1 MRLSEIVR
9 PDARIAR
16 SVNLE
21 RDLGDPES
29 LDRYL
34 LTGKGLEIV
43 GRLTA
48 GLNGEKVSA
57 WSLTGPYGMGKSAF
71 VRFLLSLSGDFR
83 AETTETAREM
93 LARKAP
99 DLSERFL
106 GVMKSRRLLNKGF
119 FQVAATAAF
128 EPINRTLADALA
140 RAARRAHEESL
151 PGVQFRELNEK
162 AAALRESA
170 EPDPGRL
177 AALFREAG
185 RIARAPVA
193 VVVDEFGKNLEYLAR
208 RPGRGDLFILQT
220 LAESE
225 GIFLWV
231 CLHQAFE
238 AYAAGLG
245 RTQRQEWGKVQGR
258 FEDVAF
264 VEPRSQMRDFIGETL
279 VRPGPSDSPD
289 PSDPHGPAEP
299 PAPSGPLDSADE
311 HGEGAGSSSDRALA
325 EWADHFRR
333 AAETLSADGVPG
345 LDLPGTA
352 SGPERAFPLHPLAA
366 ALLPELCTRFAQND
380 RTLFAFLC
388 GGEPH
393 ALPAF
398 LRAKS
403 LDPNGGPAP
412 TFGPERLYDYFLGA
426 APALALGRP
435 GASRWLEIHEMVEGA
450 RNLPDPQ
457 RNLLKIIGLLN
468 LVSGPP
474 GRCCASPSP
483 GREPRPTRP
492 WNRPWRRFRKR
503 AC

>member
-9 PDARIAR
+9 PDIRIAR

-34 LTGKGLEIV
+34 LTGKGLEII
-43 GRLTA
+43 GRLAA

-71 VRFLLSLSGDFR
+71 VRFLLSLCGDFR
-83 AETTETAREM
+83 AETTGTARQL

-99 DLSERFL
+99 DLSDRFL
-106 GVMKSRRLLNKGF
+106 AVMKSRRADRVGF

-140 RAARRAHEESL
+140 RAVQRAHEKSL
-151 PGVQFRELNEK
+151 PGVQFRELNAE

-170 EPDPGRL
+170 DPDPARL

-193 VVVDEFGKNLEYLAR
+193 VVVDEFGKSLEYLAR

-279 VRPGPSDSPD
+279 ARPRPSDLADSTEE
-289 PSDPHGPAEP
+289 HGSGEAADRAVAAWADYFRTAAE
-299 PAPSGPLDSADE
+299 ALSADRVS
-311 HGEGAGSSSDRALA
+311 GLGLIGSGVGSGAGSKPA
-325 EWADHFRR
+325 
-333 AAETLSADGVPG
+333 
-345 LDLPGTA
+345 
-352 SGPERAFPLHPLAA
+352 PERAFPLHPLAA

-398 LRAKS
+398 LRAES
-403 LDPNGGPAP
+403 LDPDRGPAP

-426 APALALGRP
+426 APA
-435 GASRWLEIHEMVEGA
+435 
-450 RNLPDPQ
+450 
-457 RNLLKIIGLLN
+457 
-468 LVSGPP
+468 
-474 GRCCASPSP
+474 
-483 GREPRPTRP
+483 RP
-492 WNRPWRRFRKR
+492 WPSAVPARAAGWKSTRWWRARGT
-503 AC
+503 CPIPSEIC